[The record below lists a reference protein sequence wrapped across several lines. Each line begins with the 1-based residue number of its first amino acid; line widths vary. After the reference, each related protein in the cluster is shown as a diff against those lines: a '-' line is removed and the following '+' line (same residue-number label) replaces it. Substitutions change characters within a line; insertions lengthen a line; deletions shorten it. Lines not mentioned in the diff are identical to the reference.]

1 MHKEMVVLEVL
12 QRVSDIWRLNMA
24 RQKTR
29 SELEMRRHIL
39 SGRKDKENLNIIHK
53 IERNIRKFDK

>member
-1 MHKEMVVLEVL
+1 
-12 QRVSDIWRLNMA
+12 MA

-29 SELEMRRHIL
+29 SELEMRKHIL